1 MGDFDIQ
8 YWGLIPYAE
17 AITRMEGLHSLRV
30 ADRIPDTLLCLEH
43 PTVITRGRRLHG
55 QSLSVSSEITRLG
68 IPIVDSDR
76 GGLLTLHAPGQ
87 IVVYLIIKLKQPLI
101 AIADIVFA
109 IQKTLQDFITN
120 LGVEATMKNDL
131 PGLWADGK
139 KFASIG
145 LRISQGVTKHG
156 ISINVCNDLSIYQHI
171 EPCGLSGT
179 VMTSL
184 SQLTGVEIPHSRLK
198 IISLEL
204 CRYFAKGLLSGLKPT
219 VFNKF

>member
-1 MGDFDIQ
+1 MGDFNIQ

-17 AITRMEGLHSLRV
+17 AITRMEKLHSLRV
-30 ADRIPDTLLCLEH
+30 ADRIRDTLLCLEH
-43 PTVITRGRRLHG
+43 PTVITRGRRLHS
-55 QSLSVSSEITRLG
+55 QPLSPSPEIARLG
-68 IPIVDSDR
+68 IPIIDCDR

-87 IVVYLIIKLKQPLI
+87 IVVYLIIKLRQPLT
-101 AIADIVFA
+101 AVADIVFA
-109 IQKTLQDFITN
+109 IQRTLQDFISN
-120 LGVEATMKNDL
+120 FGIEATVKNDL

-171 EPCGLSGT
+171 EPCGLAGS

-184 SQLTGVEIPHSRLK
+184 SQLTGRKIAGTRLK
-198 IISLEL
+198 VISLEL
-204 CRYFAKGLLSGLKPT
+204 CRYFARELFSGLKPV